1 MCNTS
6 PATFANSIRFVHFI
20 LINYL
25 LKRKLKILTEN
36 LFYCAPEYVNFS
48 YLTHQSKLVIVW
60 VISIHIWERV
70 ADRTKQVVAFLLL
83 KSRGYLKS
91 ECRNYNNWISLL
103 QFLSASTCNVFIFVF
118 KCHDCVKN
126 VTKLPHVLSSLS
138 KATAVKEKLTTSQKS
153 AHNYVYHQH

>member
-1 MCNTS
+1 MYNTS

-20 LINYL
+20 LINNL

-48 YLTHQSKLVIVW
+48 YWTHQLKLVIVW

-70 ADRTKQVVAFLLL
+70 ADRMKQVVAFLLL

-103 QFLSASTCNVFIFVF
+103 
-118 KCHDCVKN
+118 
-126 VTKLPHVLSSLS
+126 
-138 KATAVKEKLTTSQKS
+138 
-153 AHNYVYHQH
+153 